1 MSNTEI
7 VIIDDSF
14 NTNDIFDDPLV
25 VELTEHF
32 PETNVTVINDPEE
45 GLKFVLDNLSKK
57 IIVLLDYNF
66 KTGQPKGHDILLK
79 IREATSLVYVIM
91 MTAKQFSTIPHTE
104 LVDFVNNDALAIVQN
119 TADTAEILKLVSR
132 AFQQLSVRVDC
143 VLEQWISNH
152 SEEQQNEPYLTT
164 TSGESFTLK
173 KILIEIRQ
181 QTDFGKKMERNIMML
196 AIDLL
201 TRKKEQVSND

>member
-1 MSNTEI
+1 MNNTEI

-14 NTNDIFDDPLV
+14 EMFDPLV
-25 VELTEHF
+25 VELREHF
-32 PETNVTVINDPEE
+32 PAANVTIKNNPDE
-45 GLKFVLDNLSKK
+45 GLKFVLANLSKK

-79 IREATSLVYVIM
+79 IREATSLVYVII

-104 LVDFVNNDALAIVQN
+104 LVDFVNTDALSVVQN
-119 TADTAEILKLVSR
+119 RVDTAEILKVVSK
-132 AFQQLSVRVDC
+132 AAQQLSVRVDC

-152 SEEQQNEPYLTT
+152 SEDKQNESYLTT
-164 TSGESFTLK
+164 STGKTYTLK
-173 KILIEIRQ
+173 DILKEIRQ
-181 QTDFGKKMERNIMML
+181 QSDFGKKMERNIIML

-201 TRKKEQVSND
+201 TRGKKQVSND

>member
-1 MSNTEI
+1 MNNTEI

-14 NTNDIFDDPLV
+14 DIFDPLV
-25 VELTEHF
+25 VELRENF
-32 PETNVTVINDPEE
+32 PQANVTVINNPDE
-45 GLKFVLDNLSKK
+45 GLKFILSNLSKK

-79 IREATSLVYVIM
+79 IREATSLVYVII
-91 MTAKQFSTIPHTE
+91 MTAKQFSTIPHSE

-119 TADTAEILKLVSR
+119 TVDTSEIIKLVLKAS
-132 AFQQLSVRVDC
+132 QQLSVRVDC

-152 SEEQQNEPYLTT
+152 SEDKQNEPYLTT
-164 TSGESFTLK
+164 SSGETYTLK
-173 KILIEIRQ
+173 GVLIYFRQ
-181 QTDFGKKMERNIMML
+181 QTDFGRKIERNIMML

-201 TRKKEQVSND
+201 TRGKKQVNSND

>member
-1 MSNTEI
+1 MNNTEI

-14 NTNDIFDDPLV
+14 EMFDPLV
-25 VELTEHF
+25 VELREHF
-32 PETNVTVINDPEE
+32 PAANVTIKNNPDE
-45 GLKFVLDNLSKK
+45 GLKFVLANLSKK

-79 IREATSLVYVIM
+79 IREATSLVYVII

-104 LVDFVNNDALAIVQN
+104 LVDFVNNDALAVVQN
-119 TADTAEILKLVSR
+119 TVDTAEILKLVSK
-132 AFQQLSVRVDC
+132 AAQQLSVRVDC

-152 SEEQQNEPYLTT
+152 SEDKQNESYLTT
-164 TSGESFTLK
+164 STGKTYTLK
-173 KILIEIRQ
+173 DILKEIRQ
-181 QTDFGKKMERNIMML
+181 QSDFGKKMERNIIML

-201 TRKKEQVSND
+201 TRGKKQVSND

>member
-1 MSNTEI
+1 MNNTEI

-14 NTNDIFDDPLV
+14 EMFDPLV
-25 VELTEHF
+25 VELREHF
-32 PETNVTVINDPEE
+32 PAANVTIKNNPDE
-45 GLKFVLDNLSKK
+45 GLKFVLANLSKK

-79 IREATSLVYVIM
+79 IRAATSLVYVII

-104 LVDFVNNDALAIVQN
+104 LVDFVNNDALAVVQN
-119 TADTAEILKLVSR
+119 TVDTAEILKLVSK
-132 AFQQLSVRVDC
+132 AAQQLSVRVDC

-152 SEEQQNEPYLTT
+152 SEDKQNESYLTT
-164 TSGESFTLK
+164 STGKTYTLK
-173 KILIEIRQ
+173 DILKEIRQ
-181 QTDFGKKMERNIMML
+181 QSDFGKKMERNIIML

-201 TRKKEQVSND
+201 TRGKKQVSND

>member
-1 MSNTEI
+1 MNNTEI

-14 NTNDIFDDPLV
+14 EMFDPLV
-25 VELTEHF
+25 VELREHF
-32 PETNVTVINDPEE
+32 PAANVTIKNNPDE
-45 GLKFVLDNLSKK
+45 GLKFVLANLSKK

-79 IREATSLVYVIM
+79 IRKATSLVYVII

-104 LVDFVNNDALAIVQN
+104 LVDFVNNDALAVVQN
-119 TADTAEILKLVSR
+119 TVDTAEILKLVSK
-132 AFQQLSVRVDC
+132 AAQQLSVRVDC

-152 SEEQQNEPYLTT
+152 SEDKQNESYLTT
-164 TSGESFTLK
+164 STGKTYTLK
-173 KILIEIRQ
+173 DILKEIRQ
-181 QTDFGKKMERNIMML
+181 QSDFGKKMERNIIML

-201 TRKKEQVSND
+201 TRGKKQVSND

>member
-1 MSNTEI
+1 MNNTEI

-14 NTNDIFDDPLV
+14 DIFDPLV
-25 VELTEHF
+25 VELRENF
-32 PETNVTVINDPEE
+32 PQANVTVINNPDE
-45 GLKFVLDNLSKK
+45 GLKFILSNLSKK

-79 IREATSLVYVIM
+79 IREATSLVYVII
-91 MTAKQFSTIPHTE
+91 MTAKQFSTIPHSE

-119 TADTAEILKLVSR
+119 TVDTSEIIKLVLKAS
-132 AFQQLSVRVDC
+132 QQLSVRVDC

-152 SEEQQNEPYLTT
+152 SEDKQNEPYLTT
-164 TSGESFTLK
+164 SSGETYTLK
-173 KILIEIRQ
+173 GVLNEIRQ
-181 QTDFGKKMERNIMML
+181 QTDFGRKIERNIMML

-201 TRKKEQVSND
+201 TRGKKQVNSND

>member
-1 MSNTEI
+1 MNNTEI

-14 NTNDIFDDPLV
+14 EMFDPLV
-25 VELTEHF
+25 VELREHF
-32 PETNVTVINDPEE
+32 PAANITIKNNPDE
-45 GLKFVLDNLSKK
+45 GLKFVLANLSKK

-79 IREATSLVYVIM
+79 IREATSLVYVII

-104 LVDFVNNDALAIVQN
+104 LVDFVNNDALAVVQN
-119 TADTAEILKLVSR
+119 TVDTAEILKLVSK
-132 AFQQLSVRVDC
+132 AAQQLSVRVDC

-152 SEEQQNEPYLTT
+152 SEDKQNESYLTT
-164 TSGESFTLK
+164 STGKTYTLK
-173 KILIEIRQ
+173 DILKEIRQ
-181 QTDFGKKMERNIMML
+181 QSDFGKKMERNIIML

-201 TRKKEQVSND
+201 TRGKKQVSND

>member
-1 MSNTEI
+1 MNNTEI

-14 NTNDIFDDPLV
+14 DMFDPLV
-25 VELTEHF
+25 VELREYF
-32 PETNVTVINDPEE
+32 PAANVTVINNPEE
-45 GLKFVLDNLSKK
+45 GLKFVLANLSKK

-79 IREATSLVYVIM
+79 IREATSLVYVII

-104 LVDFVNNDALAIVQN
+104 LVDFVNNDALAVIQN
-119 TADTAEILKLVSR
+119 TVDTAEILKLVSK
-132 AFQQLSVRVDC
+132 AAQQLSVRVDC

-152 SEEQQNEPYLTT
+152 SEDKQNEPYLTT
-164 TSGESFTLK
+164 STGEVYTLK
-173 KILIEIRQ
+173 DILKEIRHQ
-181 QTDFGKKMERNIMML
+181 SDFGKKMERNIMML

-201 TRKKEQVSND
+201 TRGKKQVSND

>member
-1 MSNTEI
+1 MNNTEI

-14 NTNDIFDDPLV
+14 EMFDPLV
-25 VELTEHF
+25 VELREHF
-32 PETNVTVINDPEE
+32 PAANVTIKNNPDE
-45 GLKFVLDNLSKK
+45 GLKFVLANLSKK

-79 IREATSLVYVIM
+79 IREATSLVYVII

-104 LVDFVNNDALAIVQN
+104 LVDFVNNDALAVVQN
-119 TADTAEILKLVSR
+119 TVDTAEILKLVSK
-132 AFQQLSVRVDC
+132 AAQQLSVRVDC

-152 SEEQQNEPYLTT
+152 SEDKQNESYLTT
-164 TSGESFTLK
+164 STKKTYTLK
-173 KILIEIRQ
+173 DILKEIRQ
-181 QTDFGKKMERNIMML
+181 QSDFGKKMERNIIML

-201 TRKKEQVSND
+201 TRGKKQVSND

>member
-1 MSNTEI
+1 MNNTEI

-14 NTNDIFDDPLV
+14 EMFDPLV
-25 VELTEHF
+25 VELREHF
-32 PETNVTVINDPEE
+32 PAANVTIKNNPDE
-45 GLKFVLDNLSKK
+45 GLKFVLANLSRK

-79 IREATSLVYVIM
+79 IREATSLVYVII

-104 LVDFVNNDALAIVQN
+104 LVDFVNNDALAVVQN
-119 TADTAEILKLVSR
+119 TVDTAEILKLVSK
-132 AFQQLSVRVDC
+132 AAQQLSVRVDC

-152 SEEQQNEPYLTT
+152 SEDKQNESYLTT
-164 TSGESFTLK
+164 STGKTYTLK
-173 KILIEIRQ
+173 DILKEIRQ
-181 QTDFGKKMERNIMML
+181 QSDFGKKMERNIIML

-201 TRKKEQVSND
+201 TRGKKQVSND

>member
-1 MSNTEI
+1 MNNTEI

-14 NTNDIFDDPLV
+14 DIFDPLV
-25 VELTEHF
+25 VELRENF
-32 PETNVTVINDPEE
+32 PQANVTVINNPDE
-45 GLKFVLDNLSKK
+45 GLKFILSNLSKK

-79 IREATSLVYVIM
+79 IREATSLVYIII
-91 MTAKQFSTIPHTE
+91 MTAKQFSTIPHSE

-119 TADTAEILKLVSR
+119 TVDTSEIIKLVLKAS
-132 AFQQLSVRVDC
+132 QQLSVRVDC

-152 SEEQQNEPYLTT
+152 SEDKQNEPYLTT
-164 TSGESFTLK
+164 SSGETYTLK
-173 KILIEIRQ
+173 GVLNEIRQ
-181 QTDFGKKMERNIMML
+181 QTDFGRKIERNIMML

-201 TRKKEQVSND
+201 TRGKKQVNSND

>member
-1 MSNTEI
+1 MNNTEI

-14 NTNDIFDDPLV
+14 DIFDPLV
-25 VELTEHF
+25 VELRERF
-32 PETNVTVINDPEE
+32 PAANVTVINNPDE
-45 GLKFVLDNLSKK
+45 GLKFVLANLSKK

-79 IREATSLVYVIM
+79 IREVTSLVYVII

-104 LVDFVNNDALAIVQN
+104 LVDFVNNDALAVVQN
-119 TADTAEILKLVSR
+119 TADTAEILKLVSK
-132 AFQQLSVRVDC
+132 AAQQLSVRVDC

-152 SEEQQNEPYLTT
+152 SEDKRNEPYLTT
-164 TSGESFTLK
+164 STGETYTLK
-173 KILIEIRQ
+173 DILKEIRKQ
-181 QTDFGKKMERNIMML
+181 SDFGKKMERNIMML

-201 TRKKEQVSND
+201 TRGKKQVSND